1 MSTRC
6 YKSSRCKAIKG
17 LDQGYGCQLKG
28 PTKTAMPDYLTN
40 KEGTRCNPGFRVC
53 PDRRCY
59 PSEWFA
65 EGKDAD
71 EVDRYKNM
79 SAKDTLTFLKGR
91 YTTTYKKKAKKLP
104 FSGQAKYKMSK
115 GELGSIVHGFGAQK
129 DPAAMAAFARRSAA
143 AKKAAATRKAKKAS
157 KKSPSPGTKAAA
169 EAEAKAAAE
178 EAARAAAAAKAA
190 RRETLKK
197 KFQTGINAT
206 KFLRAAAAESKK
218 KADEAAA
225 AAEEAKTKVAEAA
238 AARAAESAR
247 RAAEDL
253 AAARA
258 GTGSPGRGSPG
269 TGSPKVQLDWV
280 GDKAELHQNGKD
292 SELFENGYKKAN
304 TVAEYVRAG
313 REGGKTDSQIK
324 LSIAYH
330 VNNSKFLPKK
340 TINQVKQYIE
350 SHPSKSDGKTS
361 FNDVPDFKG

>member
-1 MSTRC
+1 
-6 YKSSRCKAIKG
+6 
-17 LDQGYGCQLKG
+17 
-28 PTKTAMPDYLTN
+28 MPDYLTN

-178 EAARAAAAAKAA
+178 AEAKAAAEAEAKAAAEEAARAAAAAKAA

-258 GTGSPGRGSPG
+258 GTDRN
-269 TGSPKVQLDWV
+269 
-280 GDKAELHQNGKD
+280 A
-292 SELFENGYKKAN
+292 
-304 TVAEYVRAG
+304 
-313 REGGKTDSQIK
+313 
-324 LSIAYH
+324 
-330 VNNSKFLPKK
+330 
-340 TINQVKQYIE
+340 
-350 SHPSKSDGKTS
+350 
-361 FNDVPDFKG
+361 